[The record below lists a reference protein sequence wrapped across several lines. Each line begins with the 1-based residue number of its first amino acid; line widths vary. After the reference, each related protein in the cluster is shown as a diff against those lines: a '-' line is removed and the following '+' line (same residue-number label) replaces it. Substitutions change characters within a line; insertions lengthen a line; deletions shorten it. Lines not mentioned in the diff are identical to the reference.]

1 MSVCPYFFLPRSYVF
16 VLNLT
21 ESLLK
26 SVKIAFKKIVNPY
39 YIEVPE
45 NYQLIEKV
53 FWKEM
58 TLQRVI
64 CTRHSLHSSRK

>member
-39 YIEVPE
+39 YFEVPE
-45 NYQLIEKV
+45 NYQLIEKS
-53 FWKEM
+53 FGK
-58 TLQRVI
+58 
-64 CTRHSLHSSRK
+64 K